1 MDNRRHSA
9 DLSPE
14 ILVPT
19 LKHWYAYQMV
29 YPFALFFIKASILA
43 LYYKVFSQRV
53 FRIWIS
59 ITAAVVA
66 AHTVVAVFVNAF
78 ECRHRISDAWS
89 PTFPKGCNN
98 LPKTYFSTAGV
109 SIATDF
115 ILLWSQVE
123 CNIAIVTAC
132 IPPLRPM
139 FKETF
144 RDNSSSR
151 SRKDSGSKSTGGIFS
166 GTPRFRAQGLVE
178 LDAYRG
184 SHSEWRNTVSSGADN
199 ESEKHILSSEQI
211 GIRKTM
217 CVETVS
223 SPVEE

>member
-1 MDNRRHSA
+1 MERGKNASADLMEIELMDNRRHSA

-115 ILLWSQVE
+115 VILLLPIPVLTRL
-123 CNIAIVTAC
+123 NI
-132 IPPLRPM
+132 
-139 FKETF
+139 
-144 RDNSSSR
+144 
-151 SRKDSGSKSTGGIFS
+151 
-166 GTPRFRAQGLVE
+166 PRNR
-178 LDAYRG
+178 RCKC
-184 SHSEWRNTVSSGADN
+184 SHTNTDF
-199 ESEKHILSSEQI
+199 L
-211 GIRKTM
+211 
-217 CVETVS
+217 C
-223 SPVEE
+223 